1 MLGEGNYI
9 DDVTLR
15 NALGSN
21 TSNPVQSAFARTA
34 ADINIDSED
43 EQDEDGKDQEDVV
56 VRLFRAWLNEKA
68 TPDLLP
74 FPRDVIFGIR
84 QLLESQVN

>member
-9 DDVTLR
+9 ESVTLR

-21 TSNPVQSAFARTA
+21 APNPVQSAFARTA

-43 EQDEDGKDQEDVV
+43 EQDGKDQEDVV

-68 TPDLLP
+68 TPELLP
-74 FPRDVIFGIR
+74 FPSDVIFGIR
-84 QLLESQVN
+84 QLLESQVSW